1 MLESGVIAIKR
12 YRIRQTSKIG
22 GSAKCC
28 VYFLWG
34 FVEIRTITAEI
45 AERVKGE

>member
-22 GSAKCC
+22 G
-28 VYFLWG
+28 WG